1 MISAYTAEN
10 VKKLTQQILS
20 QGTTA
25 KWTGGLDP
33 QKAASYMADDLA
45 KSGITDISQV
55 GKGETGIINKV
66 TGEQLQS
73 GYGERTKDNLWSG
86 SFEGK
91 GNTGFGVQFDA
102 KGSPVF
108 YTQGASSNDLV
119 NILGDNKLLNAAAQI
134 GAAYFGGPAGTAALN
149 AAMGKDLKD
158 IAKSTLL
165 SYAGG
170 QAAGAVSGM
179 EGITDIL
186 GKTGTDIASK
196 AAGSFV
202 SNEGKFDLEKF
213 LLNQGLN
220 YGKNVLTSS
229 LDGFNM
235 NPKDFTEGYFLPGG
249 EGYIDP
255 MSKTEGVTGSGYYDE
270 ITGRYIKD
278 DFGGLQNPLG
288 ADTGNLD
295 PNSKWEYSLTRPGV
309 WANDKG
315 EEIDLSYLPNSE
327 KTMTGAEIMTKA
339 GAMPNSTQNTST
351 SKTTTTPTTPAASS
365 QSFVGSQ
372 QPQLPSQDPTADI
385 KLMEELFGGDMA
397 YKLRAL
403 GAPKN
408 QASTDM
414 DALARL
420 LRNQN
425 A

>member
-1 MISAYTAEN
+1 MANALTAEN
-10 VKKLTQQILS
+10 IDKLAKQILA
-20 QGTTA
+20 QNTTS

-33 QKAASYMADDLA
+33 QKSAMYMASDLA

-55 GKGETGIINKV
+55 GKGEDGIINKA
-66 TGEQLQS
+66 TGEKLQS

-102 KGSPVF
+102 KGNPVF

-134 GAAYFGGPAGTAALN
+134 GAAYFGGPAGSAALN
-149 AAMGKDLKD
+149 AAMGKDIGD
-158 IAKSTLL
+158 IAKSALL

-202 SNEGKFDLEKF
+202 ANEGKFDLEKF
-213 LLNQGLN
+213 LLSQGLN
-220 YGKNVLTSS
+220 YGKNALTSS
-229 LDGFNM
+229 LDGFKM
-235 NPKDFTEGYFLPGG
+235 NPDDFTEGYFLPGG

-255 MSKTEGVTGSGYYDE
+255 MSRTEGVTGSGYYDE

-278 DFGGLQNPLG
+278 DLGGLQNPLG

-315 EEIDLSYLPNSE
+315 EEIDLSYLPNFE

-339 GAMPNSTQNTST
+339 GAMPNSTKTTST
-351 SKTTTTPTTPAASS
+351 SKTTTTPTTPATTS

-372 QPQLPSQDPTADI
+372 QAQLPSQDPTADI
-385 KLMEELFGGDMA
+385 KLMEELFGGDTA
-397 YKLRAL
+397 YKLRSL

-408 QASTDM
+408 LASADI

-420 LRNQN
+420 LRG
-425 A
+425 

>member
-1 MISAYTAEN
+1 
-10 VKKLTQQILS
+10 
-20 QGTTA
+20 
-25 KWTGGLDP
+25 
-33 QKAASYMADDLA
+33 
-45 KSGITDISQV
+45 
-55 GKGETGIINKV
+55 
-66 TGEQLQS
+66 
-73 GYGERTKDNLWSG
+73 
-86 SFEGK
+86 
-91 GNTGFGVQFDA
+91 
-102 KGSPVF
+102 
-108 YTQGASSNDLV
+108 
-119 NILGDNKLLNAAAQI
+119 
-134 GAAYFGGPAGTAALN
+134 
-149 AAMGKDLKD
+149 
-158 IAKSTLL
+158 
-165 SYAGG
+165 
-170 QAAGAVSGM
+170 M

-213 LLNQGLN
+213 LLSQGLN
-220 YGKNVLTSS
+220 YGKNALTSS
-229 LDGFNM
+229 LDGFKM
-235 NPKDFTEGYFLPGG
+235 NPDDFTEGYFLPGG

-255 MSKTEGVTGSGYYDE
+255 MSRTEGVTGSGYYDE

-315 EEIDLSYLPNSE
+315 EEIDLSYLPNTE
-327 KTMTGAEIMTKA
+327 KVMTGAEIMTKA

-351 SKTTTTPTTPAASS
+351 SKTTTTPATPAASS

-372 QPQLPSQDPTADI
+372 QAQLPSQDPTADI
-385 KLMEELFGGDMA
+385 KLMEELFGGDTA

-425 A
+425 V